1 MNNLEAW
8 CSQDK
13 LTMGLQMEIL
23 PQEGAKEKPWDLGSC
38 ILLWERKF
46 KMTPLNFMKL
56 SQNLLSDPV
65 QQCWIGMLV
74 IGGRGR
80 RIVSSRLAW
89 SSQQDPKTKK
99 TPINQPLS
107 HFYQLAFR
115 TESLRGSK
123 HSRLCIHLLPTAFKS
138 NPKQEARKL
147 ITARSLHSSLV
158 LTGMCDWN
166 FTGVGLQPSLFG
178 YNH

>member
-1 MNNLEAW
+1 MFTGQINHGPAEW
-8 CSQDK
+8 KSY
-13 LTMGLQMEIL
+13 
-23 PQEGAKEKPWDLGSC
+23 PQEGIKEKPWNLRSC

-46 KMTPLNFMKL
+46 KITSLNFMKL

-115 TESLRGSK
+115 TESLRSSK
-123 HSRLCIHLLPTAFKS
+123 HSRLCIHLLPTVFKS

-147 ITARSLHSSLV
+147 ITTRSLHSSSV